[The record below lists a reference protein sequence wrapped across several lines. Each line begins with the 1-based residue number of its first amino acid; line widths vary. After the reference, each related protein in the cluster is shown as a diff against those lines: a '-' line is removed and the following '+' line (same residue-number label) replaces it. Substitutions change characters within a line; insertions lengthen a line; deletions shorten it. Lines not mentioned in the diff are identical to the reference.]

1 MYSALNIPDNIVW
14 NMYNLHEVCWIKAQL
29 KYYEIGPWAG
39 FRNHIIWLKFNP
51 KYSKQ
56 NYTLFQIK

>member
-1 MYSALNIPDNIVW
+1 
-14 NMYNLHEVCWIKAQL
+14 MYNLHEVCWIKAQL